1 MPGPDSRIRVA
12 IDARYWRGSF
22 QTGVERYILLLL
34 EALGTVHEH
43 VHTAVVVRDS
53 ERAAF
58 PANAYPHVQVLTV
71 STRHAHALTRA
82 LRGFEPD
89 LVHYPFDLPRRF
101 DHPAVYTLHDPGR
114 YLYPE
119 LMVKRI
125 REEDNDLLRD
135 QLHHPHLRA
144 IVTVSQSSRTDIV
157 NVFGEPT
164 QPLTV
169 VPNFIDSRFAAQL
182 HHART
187 TARPPAQPFLLAVGV
202 YIPTKNIPRLVRAFR
217 LARQAAPDT
226 VPPQLKLVGRLG
238 WERGFPTNGAPDIAV
253 LRHID
258 NQLLAQHF
266 ATCTAFLWP
275 SFYEGFGLPVHE
287 ALAAG
292 APVLAADTP
301 VNREIAGDLV
311 TYTDPYDDDQ
321 MAKAIVTRCQQPPP
335 SAQTVA
341 DHLAHYTAATAGTA
355 LLDTYRSAV
364 DR

>member
-1 MPGPDSRIRVA
+1 MPGPDTRLRVA
-12 IDARYWRGSF
+12 IDARYWRASF

-43 VHTAVVVRDS
+43 VHTAVVVRDN

-58 PANAYPHVQVLTV
+58 PADAFPHVDVLTV
-71 STRHAHALTRA
+71 SSRHAHALTRA
-82 LRGFEPD
+82 LRGFAPD

-125 REEDNDLLRD
+125 REQDNDLLRE
-135 QLHHPHLRA
+135 QLHHPQLRA
-144 IVTVSQSSRTDIV
+144 IITVSQSSRADILD
-157 NVFGEPT
+157 VFGEPP

-182 HHART
+182 HHARAA
-187 TARPPAQPFLLAVGV
+187 ARPPAQPFLLAVGV
-202 YIPTKNIPRLVRAFR
+202 YMPTKNIPRLVRAFR
-217 LARQAAPDT
+217 LARHAAPDT
-226 VPPQLKLVGRLG
+226 VPPQLRLVGRLG
-238 WERGFPTNGAPDIAV
+238 WERGFPLNGAPDIAV
-253 LRHID
+253 LGHLSNER
-258 NQLLAQHF
+258 LAQHF
-266 ATCTAFLWP
+266 AICTAFVWP

-292 APVLAADTP
+292 AAVLAADTP

-311 TYTDPYDDDQ
+311 TYTDPYDDEQ
-321 MAKAIVTRCQQPPP
+321 MAKAIITRCQQPPP
-335 SAQTVA
+335 TAQTVA
-341 DHLAHYTAATAGTA
+341 EHLAHYSAATAGRA
-355 LLDTYRSAV
+355 LLDTYRRAFS
-364 DR
+364 R

>member
-1 MPGPDSRIRVA
+1 MPGPDTRIRVA

-58 PANAYPHVQVLTV
+58 PADAFPHVQVLTV
-71 STRHAHALTRA
+71 STRHAHVLTRA
-82 LRGFEPD
+82 LRGFAPD

-125 REEDNDLLRD
+125 REQDNDLLRE
-135 QLHHPHLRA
+135 QLRHPQLRA
-144 IVTVSQSSRTDIV
+144 IITVSQSSRADIL
-157 NVFGEPT
+157 NVFGEPP

-169 VPNFIDSRFAAQL
+169 VPNFIDSCFAAQL
-182 HHART
+182 HHARA

-217 LARQAAPDT
+217 LARHAAPDT
-226 VPPQLKLVGRLG
+226 VPPELRLVGRLG
-238 WERGFPTNGAPDIAV
+238 WERGFPVNGAPDVAV
-253 LRHID
+253 LGHLSNER
-258 NQLLAQHF
+258 LAQHF
-266 ATCTAFLWP
+266 ATCTAFVWP

-321 MAKAIVTRCQQPPP
+321 MAKAIIARCQQPAAP
-335 SAQTVA
+335 AQTVA
-341 DHLAHYTAATAGTA
+341 KHLARYTAATAGAA
-355 LLDTYRSAV
+355 LLDTYRRALG
-364 DR
+364 R